1 MNDVMVN
8 GGGDDDSFKNLHTM
22 VEVDKVSNF
31 YVIKNKRTGDVLLE
45 VQIQKGVVP
54 VVGVNGVT
62 IEDLLFIAIQELD
75 IHASGPFQCKE
86 TSEALVNANRALGWL
101 ISRTRNRVARGVE
114 GKELA

>member
-1 MNDVMVN
+1 MNKVAVD
-8 GGGDDDSFKNLHTM
+8 GGVKDDNFRNLNTI
-22 VEVDKVSNF
+22 VEVDKVSNL
-31 YVIKNKRTGDVLLE
+31 YVIKDRKTDDVLLE
-45 VQIQKGVVP
+45 VQIQKGTVLNA
-54 VVGVNGVT
+54 GVNGVT

-86 TSEALVNANRALGWL
+86 THEALAHSHQALGWL